1 MALTEENGMVMPVQP
16 LGGGNIGGYG
26 YPSMPLMPYMPY
38 NNGGGMFGG
47 GDSWLGILFLI
58 ALCNGG
64 FGFGGFGGGWGGM
77 MGMGMM
83 GMDFLYP
90 WLNNSQHISD
100 GFRDQQLN
108 TQISDVR
115 SDINRG
121 FGDVQL
127 GIAGINQNLCQTGNG
142 ITAAVN
148 NGFSQAEIAAN
159 GRQIANMQQAFAAQ
173 QAMSQGFYDLA
184 SKQADCC
191 CESRLSTCQT
201 QNIVQS
207 EGNATR
213 FADANN
219 TRDIIESQT
228 RGTQAILDKLCALEL
243 DTVKSQLAQ
252 AQRENVGLQ
261 NAVNMAT
268 FRESQ
273 ANQNALFAQG
283 LTNEVDALYNR
294 LKNCP
299 VNTVPVAGNTP
310 LFSCNPSFNG
320 NNGGCGCNGGYGFA
334 NG

>member
-1 MALTEENGMVMPVQP
+1 
-16 LGGGNIGGYG
+16 
-26 YPSMPLMPYMPY
+26 
-38 NNGGGMFGG
+38 
-47 GDSWLGILFLI
+47 
-58 ALCNGG
+58 
-64 FGFGGFGGGWGGM
+64 M

-83 GMDFLYP
+83 GMDYLYP

-108 TQISDVR
+108 TQVGNIQNSIT
-115 SDINRG
+115 SG
-121 FGDVQL
+121 FGDVQTAL
-127 GIAGINQNLCQTGNG
+127 CGGFAGVNQNISQTGNG

-159 GRQIANMQQAFAAQ
+159 GRQIANMQQAFASQ
-173 QAMSQGFYDLA
+173 TAMSQGFNGVELQLCQASADNRLA
-184 SKQADCC
+184 
-191 CESRLSTCQT
+191 TCQT
-201 QNIVQS
+201 QNIVQN

-219 TRDIIESQT
+219 TRDIVDAV
-228 RGTQAILDKLCALEL
+228 RGGNQAILDKLCALEL
-243 DTVKSQLAQ
+243 DTVKTQLAQ

-320 NNGGCGCNGGYGFA
+320 NNGGCGCGGYGFA

>member
-1 MALTEENGMVMPVQP
+1 MALTDENMGTTMLVQP
-16 LGGGNIGGYG
+16 SYGGMPYGGNIGGG
-26 YPSMPLMPYMPY
+26 L
-38 NNGGGMFGG
+38 FGG
-47 GDSWLGILFLI
+47 SNDLLGLLFVI

-64 FGFGGFGGGWGGM
+64 WGGGFGFGGGWGGM

-83 GMDFLYP
+83 GMDYLYP

-108 TQISDVR
+108 NQISDAR
-115 SDINRG
+115 TDINRG

-127 GIAGINQNLCQTGNG
+127 GIAGINQNICQTGND

-159 GRQIANMQQAFAAQ
+159 GRQMANMQQAFATQ
-173 QAMSQGFYDLA
+173 QAMSQGFNDVGLQLCQASADNRLA
-184 SKQADCC
+184 
-191 CESRLSTCQT
+191 TCQT
-201 QNIVQS
+201 QNIVQN

-243 DTVKSQLAQ
+243 DGVKAQLAQ

-261 NAVNMAT
+261 NAVNMAA

-283 LTNEVDALYNR
+283 LTNEVDQLYNR

-299 VNTVPVAGNTP
+299 VGTVPVAGNTP

-320 NNGGCGCNGGYGFA
+320 NNSGCGCGGYGFA

>member
-1 MALTEENGMVMPVQP
+1 MALTDENLGTTMLVQP
-16 LGGGNIGGYG
+16 SYGGMPYGGN
-26 YPSMPLMPYMPY
+26 
-38 NNGGGMFGG
+38 FGG
-47 GDSWLGILFLI
+47 GLLGGNNDLLGLLFVI

-64 FGFGGFGGGWGGM
+64 WGGGFGFGGGWGMGM

-83 GMDFLYP
+83 GMDYLYP

-108 TQISDVR
+108 AQISDAR
-115 SDINRG
+115 TDINRG

-127 GIAGINQNLCQTGNG
+127 GIAGINQNICQTGNG

-159 GRQIANMQQAFAAQ
+159 GRQMANMQQAFAAQ

-191 CESRLSTCQT
+191 CENRLATCQT
-201 QNIVQS
+201 QNIVQN

-243 DTVKSQLAQ
+243 DGVKAQLAQ

-261 NAVNMAT
+261 NAVNMAA

-283 LTNEVDALYNR
+283 LTNEVDQLYNR

-299 VNTVPVAGNTP
+299 VGTVPVAGNTP

-320 NNGGCGCNGGYGFA
+320 NNSGCGCGCGAF
-334 NG
+334 

>member
-1 MALTEENGMVMPVQP
+1 MALTDENLGTTMLVQP
-16 LGGGNIGGYG
+16 SYGGIPYGGNLGGGLLGG
-26 YPSMPLMPYMPY
+26 
-38 NNGGGMFGG
+38 NN
-47 GDSWLGILFLI
+47 DLLGLLFVI

-64 FGFGGFGGGWGGM
+64 FGGFGFGGGWGMGM

-83 GMDFLYP
+83 GMDYLYP

-108 TQISDVR
+108 TQISDAR

-121 FGDVQL
+121 FSDVQL

-159 GRQIANMQQAFAAQ
+159 GRQMANMQQAFANQ
-173 QAMSQGFYDLA
+173 MAMSQGFADNRLA
-184 SKQADCC
+184 
-191 CESRLSTCQT
+191 TCQT
-201 QNIVQS
+201 QNIVQN

-243 DTVKSQLAQ
+243 DGVKAQLAQ

-261 NAVNMAT
+261 NAVNMAA

-283 LTNEVDALYNR
+283 LTNEVDQLYNR

-299 VNTVPVAGNTP
+299 VGTYNV
-310 LFSCNPSFNG
+310 CNPLTPV
-320 NNGGCGCNGGYGFA
+320 NNCGCGCGSF
-334 NG
+334 

>member
-1 MALTEENGMVMPVQP
+1 MALTDENLGTTMLVQP
-16 LGGGNIGGYG
+16 SYGGMPYGGNF
-26 YPSMPLMPYMPY
+26 
-38 NNGGGMFGG
+38 GGGMFGNG
-47 GDSWLGILFLI
+47 NDWLGLLFLI

-64 FGFGGFGGGWGGM
+64 WGGFGGFGGGYGAM

-83 GMDFLYP
+83 GMDYLYP

-108 TQISDVR
+108 NQISDAR

-127 GIAGINQNLCQTGNG
+127 GIAGINQNICQTGNG

-159 GRQIANMQQAFAAQ
+159 GRQMANMQQAFAAQ

-191 CESRLSTCQT
+191 CENRLATCQT
-201 QNIVQS
+201 QNIVQN

-243 DTVKSQLAQ
+243 DGVKAQLAQ

-261 NAVNMAT
+261 NAVNMAA

-283 LTNEVDALYNR
+283 LTNEVDQLYNR

-299 VNTVPVAGNTP
+299 VGTVPVAGNTP

-320 NNGGCGCNGGYGFA
+320 NNGGCGCGGYGFA

>member
-1 MALTEENGMVMPVQP
+1 MALTDENLGTTMLVQP
-16 LGGGNIGGYG
+16 SYDGVPYGGNYGGG
-26 YPSMPLMPYMPY
+26 L
-38 NNGGGMFGG
+38 FGG
-47 GDSWLGILFLI
+47 NNDLLGLLFVI

-64 FGFGGFGGGWGGM
+64 FGGFGFGGGWGM

-83 GMDFLYP
+83 GMDYLYP

-108 TQISDVR
+108 TQISDAR
-115 SDINRG
+115 GDINRG

-127 GIAGINQNLCQTGNG
+127 GIAGINQNICQTG

-159 GRQIANMQQAFAAQ
+159 SRQMANMQQAFATQ
-173 QAMSQGFYDLA
+173 QAMSQGFGDVGLHLCQASADNRLA
-184 SKQADCC
+184 
-191 CESRLSTCQT
+191 TCQT
-201 QNIVQS
+201 QNIVQN

-219 TRDIIESQT
+219 TRDIIDSQT

-243 DTVKSQLAQ
+243 DGVKAQLAQ

-261 NAVNMAT
+261 NAVNMAA

-283 LTNEVDALYNR
+283 LTNEVDQLYNR

-320 NNGGCGCNGGYGFA
+320 NNSGCGCGNF
-334 NG
+334 